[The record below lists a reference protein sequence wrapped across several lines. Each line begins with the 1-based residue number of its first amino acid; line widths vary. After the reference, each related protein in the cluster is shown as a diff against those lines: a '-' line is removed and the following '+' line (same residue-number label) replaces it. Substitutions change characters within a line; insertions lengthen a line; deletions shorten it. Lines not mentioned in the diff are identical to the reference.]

1 MAKDRLKA
9 LIARL
14 YHPVPGQRQVFA
26 VGRAEAEQLPA
37 LATVAVISITAPG
50 KPDAK
55 LAKFS
60 HVLRLSFADV
70 DFNRNDLSER
80 ARKKL
85 SDAFRIDQARAVHQ
99 FVDELPAEIASVVV
113 HCEGGFSRS
122 SAIALGLSVRYGHL
136 ARVPHANAANRSIL
150 EMIVRTGRP

>member
-1 MAKDRLKA
+1 MAKERLKA
-9 LIARL
+9 LVARI
-14 YHPVPGQRQVFA
+14 YHPSPGQRQVFA
-26 VGRAEAEQLPA
+26 VSRAEAEQLPA

-50 KPDAK
+50 KPIAK
-55 LAKFS
+55 LAPFD

-70 DFNRNDLSER
+70 DFDRSDLSER

-85 SDAFRIDQARAVHQ
+85 SGAFRIDQARAVHQ

-122 SAIALGLSVRYGHL
+122 SAIALGLSIRYRYL
-136 ARVPHANAANRSIL
+136 PQVPHADAANRSVL
-150 EMIVRTGRP
+150 DLIVRTGS